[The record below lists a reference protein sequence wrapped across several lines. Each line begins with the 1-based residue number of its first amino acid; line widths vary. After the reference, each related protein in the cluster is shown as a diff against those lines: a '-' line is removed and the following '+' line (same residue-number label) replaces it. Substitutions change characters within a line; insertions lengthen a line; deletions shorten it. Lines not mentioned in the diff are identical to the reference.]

1 MIKYISNDTNK
12 TYSKV
17 KTKKN
22 LKKNRKNSN
31 IIKEQHYKN

>member
-1 MIKYISNDTNK
+1 MIKYISNGTNK

-22 LKKNRKNSN
+22 LKKNKK
-31 IIKEQHYKN
+31 IVDYKGATL